1 MTLNGRHIPRNSF
14 NFISRI
20 CEQKEP
26 TISHNLIPCFR
37 KQGCEKLMELAF
49 LIKLKIA
56 KLFQIKMV
64 MIFWFILMITI
75 LAIIKIK
82 FGIKLIVIASN
93 NIG

>member
-37 KQGCEKLMELAF
+37 KQGCEKLMELGF
-49 LIKLKIA
+49 
-56 KLFQIKMV
+56 FNQIENSKT
-64 MIFWFILMITI
+64 FSNQDGDDILVH
-75 LAIIKIK
+75 
-82 FGIKLIVIASN
+82 FNDN
-93 NIG
+93 NGSANI